1 MKKYL
6 FLSIIGLWLFS
17 TSNIAQ
23 IRTIEHPEYESCNTE
38 SLVISKVQM
47 NDSETVLYCDGFE
60 EPNNWIYLTSG
71 IYLKGKSGKIYKFLH
86 SEGFEMDKQ
95 VFMPASGIVSFK
107 LYMEPLD
114 KKETSFDFIEGED
127 KNQFRILG
135 IKTYKIKSAAPIH
148 CLIKGEVIDRP
159 QSNRLILTKA
169 GGDARVSAIYI
180 PIRNGKFEYELNCQ
194 NREAYELIFYEENLN
209 GVWRPITFFAESGT
223 ISFKL
228 FPMDLFFK
236 NEIEGGRLNGEY
248 SQYLADRDS
257 LFQITAIR
265 KQEKSLEN
273 NNKYYSEVAM
283 NLKKQIEATKDQ
295 HALDSLHILVNKLNN
310 SGEIYTP
317 EARNLEKQSQELNL
331 KCKEWELKYIQ
342 EHHSLV
348 SYYLLIN
355 KMEVALGYF
364 KDGIEDMPEYI
375 NLYNS
380 IYAKKYPKHPN
391 TEQMRIKIESFTS
404 IKVGG
409 SYIDFVAPDFTGQL
423 VRLSEQIK
431 GKVALIDLWASW
443 CGPCRRTAKS
453 MIPIYETYKDKGFT
467 IVGVARE
474 SELTSGINAAQKD
487 KYPWLNLI
495 ELKDKGKIWE
505 KYGVGNGGGATFLVD
520 KNGIILAMSPTD
532 EEVKVILDKL
542 LK

>member
-1 MKKYL
+1 MKNDL
-6 FLSIIGLWLFS
+6 FLSIIGLLLFS

-38 SLVISKVQM
+38 SLVISKVQID
-47 NDSETVLYCDGFE
+47 DSETILYCDGFE

-95 VFMPASGIVSFK
+95 VFMPASGTVSFK

-114 KKETSFDFIEGED
+114 KKETSFDFIEGKD
-127 KNQFRILG
+127 KNQSRILG
-135 IKTYKIKSAAPIH
+135 IKTYKIKSTAHIH

-169 GGDARVSAIYI
+169 GGDVRISAIYI

-194 NREAYELIFYEENLN
+194 NREAYELTFYDENRN
-209 GVWRPITFFAESGT
+209 GVWRPITFFAESG
-223 ISFKL
+223 IVSFKL
-228 FPMDLFFK
+228 FPMGLFFN
-236 NEIEGGRLNGEY
+236 NEIEGGKLNGEY
-248 SQYLADRDS
+248 TQFLAKKDS
-257 LFQITAIR
+257 LFQFSAR
-265 KQEKSLEN
+265 KKQENSLKKD
-273 NNKYYSEVAM
+273 NKYYSEVAM
-283 NLKKQIEATKDQ
+283 NWKKQMEAAKDK
-295 HALDSLHILVNKLNN
+295 HVLDSLEILGNKLND

-317 EARNLEKQSQELNL
+317 EAQNINKQSQEMNL
-331 KCKEWELKYIQ
+331 KCKDWELKYIQ
-342 EHHSLV
+342 KHHSLV

-355 KMEVALGYF
+355 RMDVALMYF
-364 KDGIEDMPEYI
+364 KEDIPECVE
-375 NLYNS
+375 LYHS
-380 IYAKKYPKHPN
+380 IFAKKYPLHPYN
-391 TEQMRIKIESFTS
+391 DQMKMKIERFVS

-409 SYIDFVAPDFTGQL
+409 SYIDFVAPDFTGRL

-453 MIPIYETYKDKGFT
+453 MIPVYETYKNRGFT
-467 IVGVARE
+467 IVGIARE
-474 SELTSGINAAQKD
+474 RELTAGVNAAQKD

-520 KNGIILAMSPTD
+520 KNGIILAMSPSD